1 MKNTLFAVIPAYN
14 ELKHIASVIKGVKGY
29 VKNVIVVDDGSRDNT
44 YSIAK
49 NMDVIALTHI
59 VNLGKGAA
67 LKTGCDYALKLGA
80 KNIIVIDADGQHNPE
95 HIPDFVKALKK
106 SDIVFGCR
114 KLRKDMPLL
123 LKFGNRFIDN
133 VTRILYGID
142 IPDTQCGFRAFTSN
156 AYKKLRWKANDY
168 FMESEMIANAGKHKL
183 KYEIVPISTIYS
195 DKYKGTTVFDGMK
208 IVINL
213 IFWRLRR

>member
-1 MKNTLFAVIPAYN
+1 MKDNLFAVIPAYN
-14 ELKHIASVIKGVKGY
+14 ESKHVAQVIRDVKRHA
-29 VKNVIVVDDGSRDNT
+29 KNVIVVDDGSKDKT
-44 YSIAK
+44 HSIAK
-49 NMDVIALTHI
+49 RAGVIALRHI

-80 KNIIVIDADGQHNPE
+80 KRIIVIDADSQHDPA
-95 HIPDFVKALKK
+95 HIPDFLKALKGN
-106 SDIVFGCR
+106 DIVFGCR
-114 KLRKDMPLL
+114 KLRKNMPLL
-123 LKFGNRFIDN
+123 LKFGNGFIDN
-133 VTRILYGID
+133 VTKVLYGID
-142 IPDTQCGFRAFTSN
+142 IPDTQCGFRAFTRE
-156 AYKKLRWKANDY
+156 AYKKVRWRANDY

-208 IVINL
+208 IAINL